1 MTDDPAAP
9 LATRLATRLAD
20 VLSDENEALARV
32 AYAAAAA
39 LVPAKEAALTALAQG
54 PAPPA
59 AQLQRLTEL
68 ANVNRDLLERAIAVQ
83 TDIVRMVAR
92 ACAAS
97 TATTHY
103 SRAGATSPRPRTEAF
118 ALSARV

>member
-1 MTDDPAAP
+1 MTNDPAAH
-9 LATRLATRLAD
+9 LATHLAD
-20 VLSDENEALARV
+20 VLSQENEALTRV
-32 AYAAAAA
+32 DYAAAVA

-54 PAPPA
+54 SAPPP
-59 AQLQRLTEL
+59 AQLRHLTEL

-83 TDIVRMVAR
+83 TDVVRMVAR

-97 TATTHY
+97 RATTHY
-103 SRAGATSPRPRTEAF
+103 NRTGAASPCPRIEAF